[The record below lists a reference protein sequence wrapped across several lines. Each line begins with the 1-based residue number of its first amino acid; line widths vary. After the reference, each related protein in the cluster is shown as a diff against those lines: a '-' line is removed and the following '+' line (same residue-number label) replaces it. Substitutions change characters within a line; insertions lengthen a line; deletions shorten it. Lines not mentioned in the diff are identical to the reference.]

1 MALTIALFE
10 KIGSLSVLIILGFIA
25 VRFGIMKFADSKVLS
40 AWALYFLTPC
50 AMLDAFQ
57 YEFTVEKLAG
67 MGIAF
72 AGSLIAAA
80 VFALLTWG
88 LKRAF
93 HLGPVDTTSLEYPN
107 AGNFMLPL
115 IASAM
120 GGDWVIYCSS
130 CFIVMNVLMFS
141 HGKAVLSGEK
151 GIHASMFF
159 KNVVLLSILAGFVMF
174 VLNVQIPGFVGTAVS
189 TMGDMMG
196 PAYMFTI
203 GMIIGNADLKAVFG
217 NKRAWLICLGR
228 LVVYPL
234 VTMLVLRVC
243 GVLNIHANAG
253 RILLIVVLT
262 AGAPAAVMVTQF
274 AQMYRSV
281 EETEFAS
288 VVNILSTVLCL
299 GTMPCIAY
307 LYQKIMF

>member
-1 MALTIALFE
+1 MALTAALFE

-25 VRFGIMKFADSKVLS
+25 VRCRIMKFEDSKVLS

-57 YEFTVEKLAG
+57 YEFTMEKLTG
-67 MGIAF
+67 MGIALL
-72 AGSLIAAA
+72 GSLIAAA
-80 VFALLTWG
+80 VFGLLTAA
-88 LKRAF
+88 LKKPLR
-93 HLGPVDTTSLEYPN
+93 LGPVDTTSLEYPN

-120 GGDWVIYCSS
+120 GGDWVIYCSA

-141 HGKAVLSGEK
+141 HGRAVLSGEK
-151 GIHASMFF
+151 GIHAEMFT
-159 KNVVLLSILAGFVMF
+159 KNVVLLSIAAGFVMF
-174 VLNVQIPGFVGTAVS
+174 VLNLRIPGFLGTAVTS
-189 TMGDMMG
+189 MGNMMG

-203 GMIIGNADLKAVFG
+203 GMILGNADLKAVFG
-217 NKRAWLICLGR
+217 SKRAWLLCLGR

-234 VTMLVLRVC
+234 AVLVVLRFC
-243 GVLNIHANAG
+243 GILHIHPEAAE
-253 RILLIVVLT
+253 ILLIVVLT

-274 AQMYRSV
+274 SQMYRSV
-281 EETEFAS
+281 EETELAS

-307 LYQKIMF
+307 LYQTLIF

>member
-25 VRFGIMKFADSKVLS
+25 VRFGIMKFEDSKVLS

-57 YEFTVEKLAG
+57 YEFTAEKLTG
-67 MGIAF
+67 MGIALL
-72 AGSLIAAA
+72 GSLIVVA
-80 VFALLTWG
+80 VFGVLTQLLKKS
-88 LKRAF
+88 LR
-93 HLGPVDTTSLEYPN
+93 LSPVDTTSLEYPN

-130 CFIVMNVLMFS
+130 CFMVMNVFMFS

-151 GIHASMFF
+151 GIHIDMFL
-159 KNVVLLSILAGFVMF
+159 KNVVLLAIIAGFIMF
-174 VLNVQIPGFVGTAVS
+174 VLNVQIPGPLGTAVS

-234 VTMLVLRVC
+234 VV
-243 GVLNIHANAG
+243 
-253 RILLIVVLT
+253 IV
-262 AGAPAAVMVTQF
+262 
-274 AQMYRSV
+274 
-281 EETEFAS
+281 
-288 VVNILSTVLCL
+288 
-299 GTMPCIAY
+299 
-307 LYQKIMF
+307 

>member
-25 VRFGIMKFADSKVLS
+25 VRFGIMKFEDSKVLS

-57 YEFTVEKLAG
+57 YEFTAEKLTG
-67 MGIAF
+67 MGIALL
-72 AGSLIAAA
+72 GSLIVVA
-80 VFALLTWG
+80 VFGVLTQLLKKS
-88 LKRAF
+88 LR
-93 HLGPVDTTSLEYPN
+93 LSPVDTTSLEYPN

-130 CFIVMNVLMFS
+130 CFMVMNVFMFS

-151 GIHASMFF
+151 GIHIDMFL
-159 KNVVLLSILAGFVMF
+159 KNVVLLAIIAGFIMF
-174 VLNVQIPGFVGTAVS
+174 PGPLGTAVS

-234 VTMLVLRVC
+234 VVMVVLRVC
-243 GVLNIHANAG
+243 GVLNIHPNAS
-253 RILLIVVLT
+253 RIMLIVVLT

-274 AQMYRSV
+274 SQLYRSV

-307 LYQKIMF
+307 LYQKLIF

>member
-159 KNVVLLSILAGFVMF
+159 KNVVLLSILAGFAMF

-307 LYQKIMF
+307 FYQKIMF

>member
-25 VRFGIMKFADSKVLS
+25 VRFGIMKFEDSKVLS

-57 YEFTVEKLAG
+57 YEFTAEKLTG
-67 MGIAF
+67 MGIALL
-72 AGSLIAAA
+72 GSLIVVA
-80 VFALLTWG
+80 VFGVLTQLLKKS
-88 LKRAF
+88 LR
-93 HLGPVDTTSLEYPN
+93 LSPVDTTSLEYPN

-130 CFIVMNVLMFS
+130 CFMVMNVFMFS

-151 GIHASMFF
+151 GIHIDMFP
-159 KNVVLLSILAGFVMF
+159 KNVVLLAIIAGFIMF
-174 VLNVQIPGFVGTAVS
+174 VLNVQIPGPLGTAVS

-234 VTMLVLRVC
+234 VVIVVLRVC
-243 GVLNIHANAG
+243 GVLNIHPNAS
-253 RILLIVVLT
+253 RIMLIVVLT

-274 AQMYRSV
+274 SQLYRSV

-307 LYQKIMF
+307 LYQKLIF